1 MRQTY
6 AVRINRKDLYKRNYS
21 EKEYKGEYKE
31 IKQVVN
37 KNLIDLFVKI
47 LEEGA

>member
-21 EKEYKGEYKE
+21 EKEYKGECKE